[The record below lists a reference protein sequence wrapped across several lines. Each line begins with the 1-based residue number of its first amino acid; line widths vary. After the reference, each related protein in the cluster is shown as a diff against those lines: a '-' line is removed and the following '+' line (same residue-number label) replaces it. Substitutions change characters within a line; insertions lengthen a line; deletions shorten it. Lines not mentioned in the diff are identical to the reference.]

1 MKSKMSLD
9 LNMINTILMVF
20 ILIIVVYCCVKK
32 QNEAFSDLAGAPIM
46 WRKCADDK
54 ENPCKAVPNESE
66 SCGWDGKQMNHS
78 VRAQGLAACA
88 MMMRNSKTAFG
99 DKALADDILA
109 QLKDDALTNAEMD
122 KILQSKMVGTGLNC
136 YIDGKLTEIQ
146 KIEDQTCDGNPCEI
160 GDCTWRDP
168 KATNS
173 VLIKRAEKIEDYNQ
187 CRDIAK
193 KAPETIEAVDKLW
206 DNEELSKDDYEEKV
220 NKLYDDYAS
229 ANQRDNGTWYRV
241 TNSSGDSSSA
251 GGQEA
256 CSTYK
261 PALLKKPE

>member
-9 LNMINTILMVF
+9 LNMINTILMVI
-20 ILIIVVYCCVKK
+20 ILIVVVYCCVKK

-46 WRKCADDK
+46 WRKCSDDK

-66 SCGWDGKQMNHS
+66 SCGWDGKQMDHS
-78 VRAQGLAACA
+78 VRAKGLAACA

-136 YIDGKLTEIQ
+136 YIDGELTDIKTNGD
-146 KIEDQTCDGNPCEI
+146 KIDK
-160 GDCTWRDP
+160 CTWRDP

-193 KAPETIEAVDKLW
+193 KDPETNRKEKEYW
-206 DNEELSKDDYEEKV
+206 DNDELSKDDYEEKV
-220 NKLYDDYAS
+220 NKLYDEYNS
-229 ANQRDNGTWYRV
+229 ANQRDNGTWYQV
-241 TNSSGDSSSA
+241 TKSSNDSSSA

-261 PALLKKPE
+261 PDLLKKP

>member
-9 LNMINTILMVF
+9 LNMINTILMVI
-20 ILIIVVYCCVKK
+20 ILIVVVYCCVKK

-46 WRKCADDK
+46 WRKCSDDK

-66 SCGWDGKQMNHS
+66 SCGWDGKQMDHS

-109 QLKDDALTNAEMD
+109 QLKDDALSKADMD
-122 KILQSKMVGTGLNC
+122 EILQSKMVGTGLNC
-136 YIDGKLTEIQ
+136 YIDGKLTDI
-146 KIEDQTCDGNPCEI
+146 KTN
-160 GDCTWRDP
+160 GDNIDKCTWRDP

-187 CRDIAK
+187 CRGIAK
-193 KAPETIEAVDKLW
+193 KDPETIKTEKEYW
-206 DNEELSKDDYEEKV
+206 DTKGEGSKDDYDEKV

-241 TNSSGDSSSA
+241 TKSSTDSSSA
-251 GGQEA
+251 GDQDA

-261 PALLKKPE
+261 PDLLKKPE